1 MSGLQGLIE
10 DLSERAADSDLLAL
24 LAASRE
30 RRLYNA
36 ALAKTL
42 HELVE
47 ALRRE
52 EDLRQASV
60 VPQPNE
66 IRLPV
71 EKIKPPKPSN
81 LSRAVQPLDSG
92 QTPAALRS

>member
-1 MSGLQGLIE
+1 MSGLQKLIE
-10 DLSERAADSDLLAL
+10 DLNERAVDSDLLAL

-36 ALAKTL
+36 ALAATL
-42 HELVE
+42 RELVE
-47 ALRRE
+47 TLKRE
-52 EDLRQASV
+52 MDLRHASV
-60 VPQPNE
+60 LLPPNE
-66 IRLPV
+66 IRLPL

-92 QTPAALRS
+92 QAPAALRS